1 MHMRA
6 EGIRSDNVH
15 CTKITFLAKSSGMD
29 YLYTN
34 DVIVIGLKLLGRG
47 KNYDWKTQLSVAF

>member
-1 MHMRA
+1 
-6 EGIRSDNVH
+6 
-15 CTKITFLAKSSGMD
+15 MD

-47 KNYDWKTQLSVAF
+47 KNYDWKTQLSVAFFELRNQFQFKFGWEKEKMKTTYI